1 MAAIQTP
8 GCFPT
13 LTQAKSYCRM
23 LVPHAEGE
31 PVMSRLAI
39 AFVSALAAT
48 TANGQGTKSEQ
59 PQTPAVAGAN
69 GTQPFLFDGRMKG
82 DGDRQRA
89 LIDDHRSNSG
99 AIVMPPKASKPAS
112 EQ

>member
-1 MAAIQTP
+1 
-8 GCFPT
+8 
-13 LTQAKSYCRM
+13 
-23 LVPHAEGE
+23 
-31 PVMSRLAI
+31 MSRLAI

-48 TANGQGTKSEQ
+48 TANAQGTKSEQ
-59 PQTPAVAGAN
+59 SQTPAVASAN
-69 GTQPFLFDGRMKG
+69 GTRPFLFDGRMKG

-89 LIDDHRSNSG
+89 LIDDRRSNSG

>member
-1 MAAIQTP
+1 
-8 GCFPT
+8 
-13 LTQAKSYCRM
+13 
-23 LVPHAEGE
+23 
-31 PVMSRLAI
+31 MSRLAI

-48 TANGQGTKSEQ
+48 TANAQGTKSEQ
-59 PQTPAVAGAN
+59 SQTPAVAGAN
-69 GTQPFLFDGRMKG
+69 GTRPFLFDGRMKG